1 MSDERETL
9 CPSAPADW
17 PGARVIGVA
26 GGSAD
31 APEVAYLDRPLPLD
45 DALAASTSP
54 AAPDEVFRIAAP
66 CACSGCG
73 HFSAGESKCQLA
85 RKIVRLAPIVV
96 EKLPPCS
103 IRSDCRWWKQEG
115 RAACQRCPQ
124 VVAVNARASEEVRSA
139 SDPLLR

>member
-9 CPSAPADW
+9 CPSAPPEWA
-17 PGARVIGVA
+17 GARVFGVA
-26 GGSAD
+26 VGTAQ
-31 APEVAYLDRPLPLD
+31 APDVAYLDRALPLD
-45 DALAASTSP
+45 AALAASTSP

-73 HFSAGESKCQLA
+73 HFSAAESKCGLA

-124 VVAVNARASEEVRSA
+124 VVAVNAQAGDAVRTA
-139 SDPLLR
+139 SDPLQR